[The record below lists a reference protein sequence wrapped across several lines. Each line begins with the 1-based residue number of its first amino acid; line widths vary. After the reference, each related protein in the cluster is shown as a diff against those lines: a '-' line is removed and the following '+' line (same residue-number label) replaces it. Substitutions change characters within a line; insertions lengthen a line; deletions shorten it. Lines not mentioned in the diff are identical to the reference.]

1 MSIMSDFENEVRV
14 AVSGALAEMGVADV
28 AFPVEAS
35 NMENVDLAVPCFSMA
50 KALRK
55 APQAI
60 ADELA
65 AAIQPAGLIATVSSV
80 NGFLNFC
87 IDSSAMVSGVLSEVV
102 SKGASYGTMAPTGVR
117 VNVEHTSTNP
127 TGPIHV
133 GRARNPVI
141 GDTLA
146 RCLKRCGHD
155 VTTEY
160 YVNDVGKQV
169 VILTWGVNNCPDGPV
184 RNGDDSHFD
193 EGLKAAYAAACEK
206 FPDNGEDRDKVDHK
220 TVLFYRRANA
230 MMESSPVVQEQIADM
245 LRRFEDGDQQVID
258 TVRKTAEMMLGGL
271 RETLGSINVALDRY
285 TWESG
290 YIADGSARATV
301 EEIKKSEYSGQTDD
315 GAWFVDL
322 KDFGI
327 KGKNTKFTFTRS
339 DGTTLYTTRDIAYHI
354 DKFTR
359 SDRVI
364 DVLGEDQKLGS
375 QQLCSVLDI
384 LGTGKQPEPMF
395 YAFVSLPEGKMST
408 RKGVVVYLDD
418 LIDEAVARA
427 YEEISK
433 RRSDM
438 SEDRMREIARIVG
451 VAAVRYNIIR
461 VQPEKQFVFKWEE
474 ALNFDGNS
482 GPYLQYVHARAC
494 SLLRKAGAFEHD
506 TDSSKLTDEFE
517 VKLVKTIARYEEVL
531 RAAGDDKR
539 VHVLPAYGHDLAVAF
554 NQFYAAVS
562 VLDAGDR
569 KNARLTLVEAT
580 KTVLADVLDCLGM
593 GAPEEM

>member
-1 MSIMSDFENEVRV
+1 MSIMDDFECEVRGK
-14 AVSGALAEMGVADV
+14 VSEALAAMGAGDV
-28 AFPVEAS
+28 QFPVEPS
-35 NMENVDLAVPCFSMA
+35 SVETVDLAVPCFTMS
-50 KALRK
+50 KAMRK

-65 AAIQPAGLIATVSSV
+65 AAIQPSGLISAVTST
-80 NGFLNFC
+80 NGYLNFN
-87 IDSSAMVSGVLSEVV
+87 IDPTAMVKGVLDEIVERGSDF
-102 SKGASYGTMAPTGVR
+102 GTMPASGIR

-133 GRARNPVI
+133 GRARNPII

-146 RCLKRCGHD
+146 RCLKKCGHE

-169 VILTWGVNNCPDGPV
+169 VVLTWGVNNVSDEDAEAEREEHARTIGQNEKERDKTDHRLVANYRVANKKLETEESV
-184 RNGDDSHFD
+184 RNEIS
-193 EGLKAAYAAACEK
+193 
-206 FPDNGEDRDKVDHK
+206 
-220 TVLFYRRANA
+220 
-230 MMESSPVVQEQIADM
+230 DM
-245 LRRFEDGDQQVID
+245 LRRFEAGDHEVID
-258 TVRKTAEMMLGGL
+258 TVRHTAEIMLSGL
-271 RETLGSINVALDRY
+271 KETLGNINVTLDRY

-290 YIADGSARATV
+290 YIADGSARDVV
-301 EEIKKSEYSGQTDD
+301 ERLKKSDYAGETED

-327 KGKNTKFTFTRS
+327 QGKNTKFTFTRK
-339 DGTTLYTTRDIAYHI
+339 DGTTLYTTRDLAYHL

-359 SDRVI
+359 ADRVI

-375 QQLCSVLDI
+375 KQLCSALEI
-384 LGTGKQPEPMF
+384 LGNENMPEPLF

-418 LIDEAVARA
+418 LIDESVARA
-427 YEEISK
+427 YEEIKS

-438 SEDRMREIARIVG
+438 SEDRMREIAKIVG
-451 VAAVRYNIIR
+451 VGAVRYNIVR

-494 SLLRKAGAFEHD
+494 SMLRKAGEFTND
-506 TDSSKLTDEFE
+506 TDPSKLTDPMEI
-517 VKLVKTIARYEEVL
+517 KLVKVLSRYEEVL
-531 RAAGDDKR
+531 RAAGNGKR
-539 VHVLPAYGHDLAVAF
+539 VHMLPAYGHELAVAF

-562 VLDAGDR
+562 VLDAGPR
-569 KNARLTLVEAT
+569 KDARLTLVECT

>member
-1 MSIMSDFENEVRV
+1 MSIMDDFECEVR
-14 AVSGALAEMGVADV
+14 AKVADALKV
-28 AFPVEAS
+28 MGTDAQFAVEPSA
-35 NMENVDLAVPCFSMA
+35 MEGVDLAVPCFTMS

-65 AAIQPAGLIATVSSV
+65 AAIQPSGLVSEVSSK
-80 NGFLNFC
+80 NGYLNFT
-87 IDSSAMVSGVLSEVV
+87 ID
-102 SKGASYGTMAPTGVR
+102 GASMVTGILDEIIARGMDYGTMPSTGLR

-133 GRARNPVI
+133 GRARNPII

-146 RCLKRCGHD
+146 RCLRKCGHE

-169 VILTWGVNNCPDGPV
+169 VVLTWGVNNV
-184 RNGDDSHFD
+184 SD
-193 EGLKAAYAAACEK
+193 EDARAEAEEHAKSAGQNEK
-206 FPDNGEDRDKVDHK
+206 PREKTDHRLVANYRVANRLLESDPAVQTQISEMLRDFEAGDHK
-220 TVLFYRRANA
+220 
-230 MMESSPVVQEQIADM
+230 
-245 LRRFEDGDQQVID
+245 VID
-258 TVRKTAEMMLGGL
+258 TVRHTAEIMLDGL
-271 RETLGSINVALDRY
+271 RETLSNINVTLDRY
-285 TWESG
+285 TWESE
-290 YIADGSARATV
+290 YIADGSARSVV
-301 EEIKKSEYSGQTDD
+301 ERLKASKYAGQTED
-315 GAWFVDL
+315 GAWYVDL

-327 KGKNTKFTFTRS
+327 QGKNTKFTFTRS
-339 DGTTLYTTRDIAYHI
+339 DGTTLYTTRDLAYHL

-359 SDRVI
+359 ADRVI

-375 QQLCSVLDI
+375 KQLCSALEI
-384 LGTGKQPEPMF
+384 MGEEKMPEPLF

-418 LIDEAVARA
+418 LIDESVARA
-427 YEEISK
+427 YEEIKK
-433 RRSDM
+433 RRQDM
-438 SEDRMREIARIVG
+438 PEERMREIARIVG
-451 VAAVRYNIIR
+451 VGAIRYNIVR

-494 SLLRKAGAFEHD
+494 SMLRKAGEFKHD
-506 TDSSKLTDEFE
+506 TDPEALKDPSEIR
-517 VKLVKTIARYEEVL
+517 LVKVLSRYEEVL
-531 RAAGDDKR
+531 RSAGNDKR
-539 VHVLPAYGHDLAVAF
+539 VHVLPAYAHELAVAF

-562 VLDAGDR
+562 VLDAGARRD
-569 KNARLTLVEAT
+569 ARLTLVECT

>member
-1 MSIMSDFENEVRV
+1 MNDFEAEVRA
-14 AVSGALAEMGVADV
+14 AVTSALADMGAGEVS
-28 AFPVEAS
+28 FPVEAS
-35 NMENVDLAVPCFSMA
+35 NMENVDLAVPCFAMA

-60 ADELA
+60 AEDLA
-65 AAIQPAGLIATVSSV
+65 KAIVPAGLIASVSSV

-87 IDSSAMVSGVLSEVV
+87 IDSAAMVSGVLGEVV
-102 SKGASYGTMAPTGVR
+102 AKGRCYGTMPSTGVR

-184 RNGDDSHFD
+184 RKGDDSHFD

-230 MMESSPVVQEQIADM
+230 MMESCPEVQEQIADM
-245 LRRFEDGDQQVID
+245 LRRFEDGDRQVID
-258 TVRKTAEMMLGGL
+258 TVRQTAEMMLGGL
-271 RETLGSINVALDRY
+271 RATLSDINVELDRY

-290 YIADGSARATV
+290 YIADGSAKATV
-301 EEIKKSEYSGQTDD
+301 EEIKKSQYAGQTED

-327 KGKNTKFTFTRS
+327 QGKNTKFTFTRS

-375 QQLCSVLDI
+375 KQLCSVLEI

-408 RKGVVVYLDD
+408 RKRVVVYLDD
-418 LIDEAVARA
+418 LIDESVARA

-438 SEDRMREIARIVG
+438 TEERMREIARIVG
-451 VAAVRYNIIR
+451 VGAVRYNIIR

-494 SLLRKAGAFEHD
+494 SLLRKAGSFEHD

-517 VKLVKTIARYEEVL
+517 VNLIKTIARYEDVL
-531 RAAGDDKR
+531 RSAGDDRR

-569 KNARLTLVEAT
+569 KDARLTLVEAT
-580 KTVLADVLDCLGM
+580 RNVLADVLDCLGM

>member
-1 MSIMSDFENEVRV
+1 MSIMDDFENEVRSK
-14 AVSGALAEMGVADV
+14 VSEALAGMGAGSVE
-28 AFPVEAS
+28 FPVELS
-35 NMENVDLAVPCFSMA
+35 SVETVDLAVPCFTMS
-50 KALRK
+50 KAMRK

-65 AAIQPAGLIATVSSV
+65 AAIEPSGLISAVTST
-80 NGFLNFC
+80 NGYLNFN
-87 IDSSAMVSGVLSEVV
+87 IDPVAMVKGTLDEIV
-102 SKGASYGTMAPTGVR
+102 SKGSDFGSLPASGLR

-133 GRARNPVI
+133 GRARNPII

-146 RCLKRCGHD
+146 RCLKKCGHE

-169 VILTWGVNNCPDGPV
+169 VVLTWGVNNVSDEDAEAEREEHARTIGQNEKERDKTDHRLVANYRVANKKLETEESV
-184 RNGDDSHFD
+184 RNEIS
-193 EGLKAAYAAACEK
+193 
-206 FPDNGEDRDKVDHK
+206 
-220 TVLFYRRANA
+220 
-230 MMESSPVVQEQIADM
+230 DM
-245 LRRFEDGDQQVID
+245 LRRFEAGDHEVID
-258 TVRKTAEMMLGGL
+258 TVRHTAEIMLSGL
-271 RETLGSINVALDRY
+271 KETLGNINVTLDRY

-290 YIADGSARATV
+290 YIADGSARDVV
-301 EEIKKSEYSGQTDD
+301 ERLKKSDYAGETED

-327 KGKNTKFTFTRS
+327 QGKNTKFTFTRK
-339 DGTTLYTTRDIAYHI
+339 DGTTLYTTRDLAYHL

-359 SDRVI
+359 ADRVI

-375 QQLCSVLDI
+375 KQLCSALEI
-384 LGTGKQPEPMF
+384 LGNENMPEPLF

-418 LIDEAVARA
+418 LIDESVARA
-427 YEEISK
+427 YEEIKS

-438 SEDRMREIARIVG
+438 SEDRMREIAKIVG
-451 VAAVRYNIIR
+451 VGAVRYNIVR

-494 SLLRKAGAFEHD
+494 SMLRKAGEFTHD
-506 TDSSKLTDEFE
+506 TDPSKLTDPMEI
-517 VKLVKTIARYEEVL
+517 KLVKVLSRYEEVL
-531 RAAGDDKR
+531 RAAGNGKR
-539 VHVLPAYGHDLAVAF
+539 VHMLPAYGHELAVAF

-562 VLDAGDR
+562 VLDAGPR
-569 KNARLTLVEAT
+569 KDARLTLVECT

>member
-1 MSIMSDFENEVRV
+1 MSIMDDFECEVRGK
-14 AVSGALAEMGVADV
+14 VSEVLAAMGAGDV
-28 AFPVEAS
+28 QFPVEPS
-35 NMENVDLAVPCFSMA
+35 SVETVDLAVPCFTMS
-50 KALRK
+50 KAMRK

-65 AAIQPAGLIATVSSV
+65 AAIQPSGLISAVTST
-80 NGFLNFC
+80 NGYLNFN
-87 IDSSAMVSGVLSEVV
+87 IDPTAMVKGVLDEIVERGSDF
-102 SKGASYGTMAPTGVR
+102 GTMPASGIR

-133 GRARNPVI
+133 GRARNPII

-146 RCLKRCGHD
+146 RCLKKCGHE

-169 VILTWGVNNCPDGPV
+169 VVLTWGVNNVSDEDAEAEREEHARTIGQNEKERDKTDHRLVANYRVANKKLETEESV
-184 RNGDDSHFD
+184 RNEIS
-193 EGLKAAYAAACEK
+193 
-206 FPDNGEDRDKVDHK
+206 
-220 TVLFYRRANA
+220 
-230 MMESSPVVQEQIADM
+230 DM
-245 LRRFEDGDQQVID
+245 LRRFEAGDHEVID
-258 TVRKTAEMMLGGL
+258 TVRHTAEIMLSGL
-271 RETLGSINVALDRY
+271 KETLGNINVTLDRY

-290 YIADGSARATV
+290 YIADGSARDVV
-301 EEIKKSEYSGQTDD
+301 ERLKKSDYAGETED

-327 KGKNTKFTFTRS
+327 QGKNTKFTFTRK
-339 DGTTLYTTRDIAYHI
+339 DGTTLYTTRDLAYHL

-359 SDRVI
+359 ADRVI

-375 QQLCSVLDI
+375 KQLCSALEI
-384 LGTGKQPEPMF
+384 LGNENMPEPLF

-418 LIDEAVARA
+418 LIDESVARA
-427 YEEISK
+427 YEEIKS

-438 SEDRMREIARIVG
+438 SEDRMREIAKIVG
-451 VAAVRYNIIR
+451 VGAVRYNIVR

-494 SLLRKAGAFEHD
+494 SMLRKAGEFTHD
-506 TDSSKLTDEFE
+506 TDPSKLTDPMEI
-517 VKLVKTIARYEEVL
+517 KLVKVLSRYEEVL
-531 RAAGDDKR
+531 RAAGNGKR
-539 VHVLPAYGHDLAVAF
+539 VHMLPAYGHELAVAF

-562 VLDAGDR
+562 VLDAGLR
-569 KNARLTLVEAT
+569 KDARLTLVECT